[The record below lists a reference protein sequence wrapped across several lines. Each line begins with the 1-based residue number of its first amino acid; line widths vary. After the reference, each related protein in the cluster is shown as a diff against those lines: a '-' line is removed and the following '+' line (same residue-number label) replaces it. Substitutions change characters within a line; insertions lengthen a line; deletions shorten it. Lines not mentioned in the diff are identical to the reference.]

1 MCWRFNRAD
10 TFTFDGVISGAG
22 SLHHIGPGTTILTGN
37 HTYTGATLIGR
48 GTVQVGAGS
57 TTGRLGR
64 GAIVN
69 NGTLVFDR
77 SDAVMVD
84 HPISGSG
91 ALIQASTGTLFL
103 SGAHWYGGGTSV
115 RAGALRLDGSLVGPV
130 DVAAGATFNG
140 VGSIGGSLTVNGTMI
155 IAAPDGTHGALHIG
169 ENLTLASGSRAFMT
183 LEASGGHSLLTAGG
197 RAIVGGAS
205 LSVVTREGN
214 YARATFYPF
223 LYASGGVAGTLI
235 GHDDDRGRWNRSS
248 PHVANPVVLTLLNTA
263 LPLAP
268 AATTAAGASIGGVFD
283 RLRAHATGDL
293 ALVMRELTA
302 LDDAGLGAA
311 LDSAAGAVHASA
323 ALLSVLDSEAATDV
337 VRRELSVRG
346 GPETSTGTGIAR
358 LWPNGP
364 RAWVSFQ
371 GQQTELNASSGGADA
386 RLSGVL
392 AGADGTLGE
401 RWFAGVGGGYTTGDL
416 SLDGRV

>member
-1 MCWRFNRAD
+1 MAERPASWSGTSATTVCWRFNRAD

-91 ALIQASTGTLFL
+91 ALIQAGTGTLFL

-115 RAGALRLDGSLVGPV
+115 RAGALMLDGSLVGPV

-197 RAIVGGAS
+197 RAYRRRREPLFRDPGGQLCASHLLSLPVCVRWCCWNAHRPRRRPRSLEPIVTARGQSSGVDAPEHSITIGARRDDRRRCVHWRRVRS
-205 LSVVTREGN
+205 ASGPRHGRPRSRN
-214 YARATFYPF
+214 ARAHC
-223 LYASGGVAGTLI
+223 AG
-235 GHDDDRGRWNRSS
+235 
-248 PHVANPVVLTLLNTA
+248 
-263 LPLAP
+263 
-268 AATTAAGASIGGVFD
+268 
-283 RLRAHATGDL
+283 
-293 ALVMRELTA
+293 
-302 LDDAGLGAA
+302 
-311 LDSAAGAVHASA
+311 
-323 ALLSVLDSEAATDV
+323 
-337 VRRELSVRG
+337 
-346 GPETSTGTGIAR
+346 
-358 LWPNGP
+358 
-364 RAWVSFQ
+364 
-371 GQQTELNASSGGADA
+371 
-386 RLSGVL
+386 
-392 AGADGTLGE
+392 
-401 RWFAGVGGGYTTGDL
+401 
-416 SLDGRV
+416 